1 MLEMTFVDLAPVFPT
16 VCAKKK
22 TVTGRMLPC
31 VFSLA
36 RTLNN
41 ATTSGRLYFSVANI
55 KLTPSLKVFRKLA
68 EIGTN

>member
-1 MLEMTFVDLAPVFPT
+1 MCE
-16 VCAKKK
+16 KK
-22 TVTGRMLPC
+22 TVTVRMLPC